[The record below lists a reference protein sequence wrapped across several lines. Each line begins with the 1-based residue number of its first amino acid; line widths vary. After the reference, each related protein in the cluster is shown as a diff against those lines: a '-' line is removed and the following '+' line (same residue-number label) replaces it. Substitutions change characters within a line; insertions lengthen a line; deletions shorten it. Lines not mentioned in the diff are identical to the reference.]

1 MGRSKEGFTTQSL
14 SFPSKKSIDIDIFD
28 LICHVAWDKPALTR
42 RERANNVRKRDY
54 FTKYSEQAQQVLQAL
69 LDKYAD
75 DGIEN
80 IENPDVLRLDPIST
94 LGRPIEIFNLFG
106 GKEKYLTALKDLET
120 EIYRMA
126 A

>member
-1 MGRSKEGFTTQSL
+1 MYSYVSQDPDR
-14 SFPSKKSIDIDIFD
+14 IDIPILRSIWVLTGFWKD
-28 LICHVAWDKPALTR
+28 L
-42 RERANNVRKRDY
+42 
-54 FTKYSEQAQQVLQAL
+54 SQAQQVLQAL
-69 LDKYAD
+69 LEKYAD

-80 IENPDVLRLDPIST
+80 IENLDVLRLAPIST
-94 LGRPIEIFNLFG
+94 LGRPIEIFKLFG